1 VLVEKVAMSGN
12 YYDSIAEEYGDISFK
27 RIRYLLA
34 VEKFV
39 LTRVKEVGPKNL
51 LDVGSGDGKRL
62 ARILEQHQFEIVT
75 AVEPSINMFRKLE
88 KLNLDIELQNSTIE
102 NFDTEEKYDLIL
114 CLWNVIGH
122 IDDLDKFL
130 LCIRTFLKPGGTVII
145 DFNNKFNIK
154 QYGLQNV
161 LKNLLSAIGV
171 GSQNRQRGVFP
182 LDEVNFVKVW
192 SRYEFINASKKYF
205 KNHQYKYINYQSGK
219 IERFLLAGQVVVC
232 MESK

>member
-1 VLVEKVAMSGN
+1 MSRN
-12 YYDSIAEEYGDISFK
+12 FYDSIAEEYGEISFK
-27 RIRYLLA
+27 RLNYLLA

-39 LTRVKEVGPKNL
+39 LTRVKEVESKNL
-51 LDVGSGDGKRL
+51 LDVGTGDGKRL

-75 AVEPSINMFRKLE
+75 AVEPSLNMFRKLE
-88 KLNLDIELQNSTIE
+88 KLNLEIELQNSTIE
-102 NFDTEEKYDLIL
+102 NFKTEEKYDLIL

-122 IDDLDKFL
+122 IDNLDKFL
-130 LCIRTFLKPGGTVII
+130 LRLRTFLKPGGTVII

-161 LKNLLSAIGV
+161 LMNLLSAIGV

-182 LDEVNFVKVW
+182 LDGVNFVKVW
-192 SRYEFINASKKYF
+192 SKYEFNKVSKKYF
-205 KNHQYKYINYQSGK
+205 KNHQYRYLNYQSGK

-232 MESK
+232 METK